1 MLAVGWPQIPRNREE
16 GLVSAMKDRHC
27 DVAIIGAG
35 IVGLAVGLQ
44 LGRAHPGLK
53 VLVLDKESEVASHQT
68 GHNSGVMHSGLYYK
82 PGSLKA
88 RLCVEGKNAM
98 VRFCQEHSIPYKICG
113 KIIVATEEREL
124 AGLHELL
131 RRGREN
137 RVDGLRE
144 LNSEQIREIEPF
156 ASGIRGIQ
164 VPGTGITNFRMVAAK
179 YGELVEKGGGEVLT
193 GYGVQNIVRET
204 GAIVLETASGLVRA
218 RFVVNC
224 AGLQSDVIARM
235 AGASLGLRIVPFRGE
250 YYELLPSKR
259 YLIKALV
266 YPVADPRFPFLGV
279 HFTTR
284 VDGSVEAGPNA
295 VFSFKREGYRRT
307 SFDVADTVS
316 TALFP
321 GFWKMAVRHW
331 GSGMGEIYRSWS
343 KKAFTRS
350 LQRLLP
356 TLTDEDIQPGGSGV
370 RAQAL
375 DRSGNLLDDFHFASQ
390 DRILHV
396 CNVPSPAATASLVI
410 GREIVSTLGANS
422 DFRKVQVAVEHEI
435 QSSQSKL
442 DGGAVTNPFHGR
454 RYRDDL
460 LTANDLR
467 VG

>member
-1 MLAVGWPQIPRNREE
+1 VLAVERRRTRRNKEE
-16 GLVSAMKDRHC
+16 GLVSAMEDKRC

-44 LGRAHPGLK
+44 LLRARPGLK
-53 VLVLDKESEVASHQT
+53 VLVLDKESEIASHQT
-68 GHNSGVMHSGLYYK
+68 GHNSGVIHSGLYYK

-88 RLCVEGKNAM
+88 RLCVEGKRTM

-124 AGLHELL
+124 PGLNELL

-137 RVDGLRE
+137 GVDGLQE

-164 VPGTGITNFRMVAAK
+164 VPGTGITNYRLVSAK
-179 YGELVEKGGGEVLT
+179 YAELIEQGGGQVLT
-193 GYGVQNIVRET
+193 GYGVRSIVREP
-204 GAIVLETASGLVRA
+204 GAVVLETDSGQVHA

-250 YYELLPSKR
+250 YYELVPSKR
-259 YLIKALV
+259 HLIKALL

-284 VDGSVEAGPNA
+284 IDGSVEAGPNA
-295 VFSFKREGYRRT
+295 VFSFKREGYSRT
-307 SFDVADTVS
+307 SFDVADTLS
-316 TALFP
+316 TAMFP
-321 GFWKMAVRHW
+321 GFWKMAFRNW
-331 GSGMGEIYRSWS
+331 GSGMGEIYRSWN
-343 KKAFTRS
+343 KRAFARS

-356 TLTDEDIQPGGSGV
+356 SLTEQDIQAGGSGV

-375 DRSGNLLDDFHFASQ
+375 DRSGKLLDDFYFAHQ

-410 GREIVSTLGANS
+410 GREIVAALGANA
-422 DFRKVQVAVEHEI
+422 DFKKMQVVVEREI
-435 QSSQSKL
+435 QS
-442 DGGAVTNPFHGR
+442 T
-454 RYRDDL
+454 
-460 LTANDLR
+460 
-467 VG
+467 